1 MRKWMIET
9 KVRIETKER
18 MIETEMRLSEAEEE
32 ENTAGGLAKY

>member
-1 MRKWMIET
+1 MIET

-18 MIETEMRLSEAEEE
+18 MIETKMRLSEAEE